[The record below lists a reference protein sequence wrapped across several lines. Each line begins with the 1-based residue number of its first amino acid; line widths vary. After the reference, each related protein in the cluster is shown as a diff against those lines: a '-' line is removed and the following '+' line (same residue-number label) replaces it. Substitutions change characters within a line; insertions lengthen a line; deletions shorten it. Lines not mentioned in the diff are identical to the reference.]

1 MDEQKLAEA
10 LRNQKPE
17 AVQEL
22 VRAYGD
28 RLLRSAFLLCG
39 SETDAEDLV
48 QETFLQAI
56 RGVHRFGGRSTF
68 YTWLHAILLNLSRHY
83 HRERKRLV
91 YDDGVAEGAVV
102 DLGESPLSSDLEV
115 SKGSLDEALG
125 RLSGPHREVLEL
137 RYYEELKISD
147 IAERLGVSKGTVKS
161 RLHYALAEMQKLL
174 PKEMNLFGA
183 SGTNEIET
191 Q

>member
-1 MDEQKLAEA
+1 MNVLGERLNLLAGSGTKREMDERKLVAA
-10 LRNQKPE
+10 LKNQEPE

-56 RGVHRFGGRSTF
+56 RSTRRFGARSTL

-91 YDDGVAEGAVV
+91 Y
-102 DLGESPLSSDLEV
+102 
-115 SKGSLDEALG
+115 
-125 RLSGPHREVLEL
+125 
-137 RYYEELKISD
+137 
-147 IAERLGVSKGTVKS
+147 
-161 RLHYALAEMQKLL
+161 
-174 PKEMNLFGA
+174 
-183 SGTNEIET
+183 
-191 Q
+191 

>member
-10 LRNQKPE
+10 LRNQEPE

-39 SETDAEDLV
+39 SESDAEDLV

-56 RGVHRFGGRSTF
+56 RSAHRFGARSTL
-68 YTWLHAILLNLSRHY
+68 YTWLHAILLNLSRHH

-91 YDDGVAEGAVV
+91 YDDEAAEREVV
-102 DLGESPLSSDLEV
+102 DSGELPLGSDLEV
-115 SKGSLDEALG
+115 SAGSLEEALG
-125 RLSGPHREVLEL
+125 RISGPHREVLAL
-137 RYYEELKISD
+137 RFYEELKID
-147 IAERLGVSKGTVKS
+147 EIAERLGLSKGTVKS

-191 Q
+191 R

>member
-1 MDEQKLAEA
+1 MDEQKVAEA
-10 LRNQKPE
+10 LRNQEPE

-56 RGVHRFGGRSTF
+56 RSAQRFGARSTL

-91 YDDGVAEGAVV
+91 YDDEAAEREVV
-102 DLGESPLSSDLEV
+102 PSEGPPLRSDMEV
-115 SKGSLDEALG
+115 SAGSLEEALR
-125 RLSGPHREVLEL
+125 RLSGPHREVLVL
-137 RYYEELKISD
+137 RFYEELKISE
-147 IAERLGVSKGTVKS
+147 IAERLGLSKGTVKS

-174 PKEMNLFGA
+174 PREMNLFGA

-191 Q
+191 R